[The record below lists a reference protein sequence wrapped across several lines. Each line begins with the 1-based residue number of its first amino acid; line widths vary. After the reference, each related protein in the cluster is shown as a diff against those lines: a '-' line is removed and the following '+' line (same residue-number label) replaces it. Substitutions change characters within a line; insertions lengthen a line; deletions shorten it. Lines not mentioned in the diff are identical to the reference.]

1 MKLNV
6 VGPVIKLRPGNVLF
20 PNRPLCVSGGS
31 RILKRGNFLRGADFF
46 MGGAGEGRILRSYY
60 QSRSDC
66 TRPQAVMR
74 VDAGGGSPLPL
85 IGGPGEIF
93 NL

>member
-1 MKLNV
+1 M
-6 VGPVIKLRPGNVLF
+6 
-20 PNRPLCVSGGS
+20 
-31 RILKRGNFLRGADFF
+31 KRGNFLRGADFF

-85 IGGPGEIF
+85 IGGPGVLPPEKILICECPYVHFRVLKRHIF
-93 NL
+93 